1 MKDKK
6 LSKKTI
12 ETVGIVTKVI
22 KETPDTHTVRVTM
35 SNLKEDDKPFTF
47 KPGQFVMVKPVINGK
62 KIPRAYSISS
72 APTKAESE
80 NYIDITVR
88 QTEKPIVSKWLNE
101 RKVGEEVLFK
111 GPYGNFYWDE
121 QKPEYSE
128 ILLLGAGSGI
138 TPLKSIVEYVLDK
151 NYSNRVTLL
160 YSSRIKEDIIFYNE
174 LQEFERNHSNVKVQ
188 VFLTRESKDSDWSG
202 KRGRISE
209 HAVLEVLKEYDIEK
223 TGSYICGTPS
233 FVVGMSVL
241 LRDADLQEERIFYE
255 KW

>member
-1 MKDKK
+1 M
-6 LSKKTI
+6 SKKTV

-35 SNLKEDDKPFTF
+35 SNLKEDEKPFTF
-47 KPGQFVMVKPVINGK
+47 KPGQFVMVKPVIIGK

-72 APTKAESE
+72 APTKAESK
-80 NYIDITVR
+80 NYIDLTVR

-101 RKVGEEVLFK
+101 RKVGDEVLFK

-121 QKPEYSE
+121 HNPENSE

-138 TPLKSIVEYVLDK
+138 TPLKSIAEYVMDK
-151 NYSNRVTLL
+151 NYSNKVTLL
-160 YSSRIKEDIIFYNE
+160 YSSRFKEDIIFYDE
-174 LQEFERNHSNVKVQ
+174 LLNFEKEYPNFGVQ
-188 VFLTRESKDSDWSG
+188 FFLTREPKENDWFG
-202 KRGRISE
+202 NRGRISDQ
-209 HAVLEVLKEYDIEK
+209 AVLEVLKNYDIEK
-223 TGSYICGTPS
+223 TGTYICGTPS

-241 LRDADLQEERIFYE
+241 LKDAGLNEQKIFYE